1 MIELKSVYLT
11 IVTWDLTKRWTENVS
26 KYMIELK
33 SVYLTTVTWDLT
45 KMIKVNWT
53 KICVLNIVTWDLTKS
68 WTENVSKRFCVHNME
83 NMRFNRKMEWKCVQ
97 D

>member
-1 MIELKSVYLT
+1 MIELKSVYLS

-33 SVYLTTVTWDLT
+33 SVHLTIVTRDLT
-45 KMIKVNWT
+45 ER
-53 KICVLNIVTWDLTKS
+53 
-68 WTENVSKRFCVHNME
+68 WTENVSKCVHNME